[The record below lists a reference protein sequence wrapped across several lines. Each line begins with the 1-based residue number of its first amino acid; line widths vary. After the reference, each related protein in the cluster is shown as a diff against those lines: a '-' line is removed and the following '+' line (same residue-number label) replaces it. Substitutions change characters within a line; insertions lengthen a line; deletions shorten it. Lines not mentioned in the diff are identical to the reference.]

1 MRKYEIMY
9 ILMPRLSDEERKAE
23 MDKLHA
29 IIINNGGKVNDVKE
43 MGLRELAYEIK
54 KQMKGFYVVIKV
66 EAETKAINEFDRL
79 AKIDANVIRHL
90 TVVDRD

>member
-9 ILMPRLSDEERKAE
+9 ILMPRLSDEERKSE

-29 IIINNGGKVNDVKE
+29 IITNNGGKVNDVKE

-54 KQMKGFYVVIKV
+54 KQLKGFYVVIKV